1 MSHHALQQA
10 VVRLLFDESF
20 VAEVYA
26 NPAQSLAGLDLTE
39 TEREQLLAVDRRA
52 WRYDALRRK
61 RTLRALVEEFKV
73 STTIVLAETRS
84 LASLEQ
90 FFSSPHFHRAIAERG
105 SLGLSF
111 AEFLHAGCQRG
122 MWRAPQLPDIIRLET
137 VLATCR
143 RKLAHEGAY
152 QADELPASISDQARI
167 QLAPGYGVGSFQANL
182 IATIQQ
188 VEQYLFEVSL
198 MPAMALCDDAPRLP
212 PLPAVEPKKKSYF
225 LFSPGATGL
234 TLTDID
240 KATYLTLYET
250 RRAVEIRSV
259 RTRAGAAGVNA
270 ERVYEILS
278 EWLEGGGLMMMA

>member
-20 VAEVYA
+20 VAAMYA
-26 NPAQSLAGLDLTE
+26 NPTEALAGLELTE
-39 TEREQLLAVDRRA
+39 AEQQQLLAVDRRA

-61 RTLRALVEEFKV
+61 RTLRTLVEEFKV
-73 STTIVLAETRS
+73 STTIVLAETRL

-90 FFSSPHFHRAIAERG
+90 FFASSFFHRAIAERG

-111 AEFLHAGCQRG
+111 AEFLQAGCQRG
-122 MWRAPQLPDIIRLET
+122 TWRAPQLPDIIRLEAA
-137 VLATCR
+137 LATCR
-143 RKLAHEGAY
+143 RTLAHEGAY
-152 QADELPASISDQARI
+152 QVGELPTTISDQARI

-212 PLPAVEPKKKSYF
+212 ELPAVEPKKKSYF

-240 KATYLTLYET
+240 KATHLVLYEI
-250 RRAVEIRSV
+250 RRAVEIRSLLK
-259 RTRAGAAGVNA
+259 RAGAAGVNA
-270 ERVYEILS
+270 EQVYEILS
-278 EWLEGGGLMMMA
+278 EWLECGGLMLVA